1 MNPSP
6 AEDDAWER
14 ALAQRHRV
22 APRQDWP
29 WLPVQER
36 GTLAAHPYCERCGL
50 VRLVG
55 GQRALD
61 LGGLAN
67 LIARLELRL
76 REGRKVTEAQRRL
89 IVKRLEA
96 QDAVDG
102 FGLSRRAQYGIVAE
116 VVGRYTGLPEDV
128 VLSYLC
134 NC

>member
-1 MNPSP
+1 M
-6 AEDDAWER
+6 
-14 ALAQRHRV
+14 
-22 APRQDWP
+22 
-29 WLPVQER
+29 QER

-76 REGRKVTEAQRRL
+76 RERGRKVTEAQRRL
-89 IVKRLEA
+89 IAKCLEA
-96 QDAVDG
+96 QDAVDA

-116 VVGRYTGLPEDV
+116 VVGRYTSLPEDV